1 MFEICDTHIG
11 SMSSIIHATLL
22 AKKEYID
29 FSKQLNIDKKYLD
42 ISGVFQERGPG
53 LENNL
58 AMWMRSFNF
67 KDVSELKAL
76 LPDEYIEGIRES
88 NNQVWNNLDNPEK
101 LLTLF
106 DDHND
111 GQASKRII
119 NYIQNEL

>member
-1 MFEICDTHIG
+1 
-11 SMSSIIHATLL
+11 
-22 AKKEYID
+22 
-29 FSKQLNIDKKYLD
+29 
-42 ISGVFQERGPG
+42 VFQESGPG

-88 NNQVWNNLDNPEK
+88 NNKVWDNLDNPEK

-106 DDHND
+106 DDYND
-111 GQASKRII
+111 GQAGKRII